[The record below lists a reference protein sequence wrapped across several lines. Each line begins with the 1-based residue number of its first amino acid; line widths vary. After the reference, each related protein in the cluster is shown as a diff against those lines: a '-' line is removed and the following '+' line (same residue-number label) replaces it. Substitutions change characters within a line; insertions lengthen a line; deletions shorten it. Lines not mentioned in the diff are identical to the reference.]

1 MNRAILDFEGEY
13 WKDIKGYEGVYM
25 ISNMGRVKSLFRVVT
40 RSNGIKMRVYEKTI
54 KGWVNSEGYVDV
66 DLKYNNK
73 SLKISIHKL
82 VVNHFIKPCKI
93 RNLINHK
100 NSNRLD
106 NRLENLERVTS
117 RENNCHRVKGTKQ
130 HSQYTGVTLA

>member
-1 MNRAILDFEGEY
+1 
-13 WKDIKGYEGVYM
+13 
-25 ISNMGRVKSLFRVVT
+25 
-40 RSNGIKMRVYEKTI
+40 
-54 KGWVNSEGYVDV
+54 
-66 DLKYNNK
+66 
-73 SLKISIHKL
+73 
-82 VVNHFIKPCKI
+82 IKPCKI

-130 HSQYTGVTLA
+130 HSQYTGVTLATGIRNKKWIAQITVNSKSINLGYFYTELEAYAARVNYEKENNIINKYL